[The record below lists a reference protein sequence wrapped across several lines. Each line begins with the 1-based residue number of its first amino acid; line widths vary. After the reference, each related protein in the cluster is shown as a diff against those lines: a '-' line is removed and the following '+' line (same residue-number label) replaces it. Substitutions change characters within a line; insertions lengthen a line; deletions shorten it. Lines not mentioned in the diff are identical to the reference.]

1 MSYCDPPPH
10 RKLQLS
16 FRHFLSLF
24 WSHRTSHHLR
34 NSNPFCGEEGVWN
47 FSRTEHVI
55 NNIPECYLDLQ
66 PPLMGSSHCGRP
78 GTLKTWVMSRQTDL
92 AYHLKQTRNAMIKVE
107 KRKTCTMF
115 LLSYRNT
122 SESLGEQE
130 ML

>member
-1 MSYCDPPPH
+1 M
-10 RKLQLS
+10 K
-16 FRHFLSLF
+16 
-24 WSHRTSHHLR
+24 
-34 NSNPFCGEEGVWN
+34 
-47 FSRTEHVI
+47 FSRTEQFVI

-66 PPLMGSSHCGRP
+66 PPLMGSSHCGQP

-92 AYHLKQTRNAMIKVE
+92 AYHLKQTRHAMIKVE
-107 KRKTCTMF
+107 KQKTHTIF